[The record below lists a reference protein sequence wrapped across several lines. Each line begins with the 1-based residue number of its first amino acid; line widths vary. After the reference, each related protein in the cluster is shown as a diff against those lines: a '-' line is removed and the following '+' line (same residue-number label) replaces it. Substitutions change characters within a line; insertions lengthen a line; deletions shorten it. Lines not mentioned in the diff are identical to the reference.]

1 MCILVAFM
9 PKNSFKGGEPGG
21 DGTNG
26 NRGNRGNRGTA
37 KTRFTRMLQ
46 KVAGEKKY
54 QASFTDSVAFGS
66 YGNYKTSDL
75 SSSWKYCSDGIN
87 LDVLLGVHSTD
98 TPNYCQGAFA
108 FVAVHPTMGIVV
120 SRDVMG
126 ISPLHIGIDNGN
138 MWFASE
144 LKALDHCSW
153 HNPFPIGSKYDQTTY
168 SLIEQFVPT
177 YDRNLFNVLRLSVDK
192 CLNVQVPWGVPWG
205 VLLSGGLHSSII
217 SSLTRF
223 CDRPHGYPLLHTFS
237 IGLENSIELIACKY
251 VAREIR
257 SIHHKITFTVEE
269 GLNTMVEAVHVA
281 ESSDL
286 NTVRKC
292 IPILILAK
300 HIAASGVKVVL
311 CGLGANEI
319 FSDETLF
326 TGNIINKCM
335 RSQGVQCLVPF
346 LTSSVI
352 HMANTGLGR
361 KGMKDFFK
369 DCVPKYT
376 IQTRPDHRWTE
387 ACENYGEHKLRLIYN
402 TLYPGR

>member
-9 PKNSFKGGEPGG
+9 PKNSFKDGARGGTHGRR
-21 DGTNG
+21 
-26 NRGNRGNRGTA
+26 NRGAA

-54 QASFTDSVAFGS
+54 QASFTDSIAFGS
-66 YGNYKTSDL
+66 YGNYNVSSHGS
-75 SSSWKYCSDGIN
+75 SSSWKYCSDGID
-87 LDVLLGVHSTD
+87 LDVLLGVHGTD

-126 ISPLHIGIDNGN
+126 ISPLHIGMDDGN

-144 LKALDHCSW
+144 LRALDHCSW
-153 HNPFPIGSKYDQTTY
+153 YNSFPVGSKYNRTTY
-168 SLIEQFVPT
+168 SLIEQFVPA
-177 YDRNLFNVLRLSVDK
+177 YDPNLFNVLRLSVGK
-192 CLNVQVPWGVPWG
+192 CLDIQVPWG

-251 VAREIR
+251 VAREVR

-269 GLNTMVEAVHVA
+269 GLNTMVQAVHVA
-281 ESSDL
+281 ESCDL
-286 NTVRKC
+286 DTVRKC

-319 FSDETLF
+319 FSDKTLI
-326 TGNIINKCM
+326 TGNIVNKCM

-352 HMANTGLGR
+352 HMASAGLNR
-361 KGMKDFFK
+361 IKMKEFFK
-369 DCVPKYT
+369 HCVPKYT
-376 IQTRPDHRWTE
+376 IQTLPDPTWTE
-387 ACENYGEHKLRLIYN
+387 ACENYGEHKLRLIYK